1 MDRVVITG
9 IGITSPIGKSKEEFW
24 ASLAEGKSGIGVV
37 ELFDA
42 SELSSNIAGEVK
54 GFDPSSVFSP
64 KEIKHMDRFVQL
76 GLVSAVEAVQDSG
89 VSCEETDPDRIG
101 VIVGSGI
108 GGLSTFEKQHS
119 ILLEKGPARISPFF
133 IPMPISDMASGQIS
147 IKFGFRGPNS
157 CAVTAC
163 ASASHSIGEA
173 FRSIKYGEADV
184 MIAGGAE
191 AAVTPM
197 GMGGFC
203 AMKALSTR
211 NGEPGR
217 ASRPFDL
224 DRDGFVIAEGAGV
237 IVLESLAHA
246 RKRNARIYAEL
257 AGFGRSGDAY
267 HITAPAPGGAG
278 AAKAM
283 SRALDDAGMDSDEID
298 YVNAHGTSTQLND
311 KFETSA
317 IKEVFGPRAREIKV
331 SSTKSM
337 TGHMLGASGAV
348 ELAACVLALERGI
361 VHPTI
366 NYETPDPE
374 CDLDYV
380 PNEAVKAD
388 VRAALSNSLGFG
400 GHNASLIVK
409 KF

>member
-1 MDRVVITG
+1 MERVVITG
-9 IGITSPIGKSKEEFW
+9 IGIISPLGKTKDEFW
-24 ASLAEGKSGIGVV
+24 DALEEGRSGIGGV

-42 SELSSNIAGEVK
+42 SGLTSQIAGEVK
-54 GFDPSSVFSP
+54 GFDSSRFLSA
-64 KEIKHMDRFVQL
+64 KEAKHMDRFVQL
-76 GLVSAVEAVQDSG
+76 GLVSAVEAVDDSG
-89 VSCEETDPDRIG
+89 ILPDNHVQERTG

-119 ILLEKGPARISPFF
+119 ILLEKGPGRLSPFF
-133 IPMPISDMASGQIS
+133 IPMLISDMASGQIS
-147 IKFGFRGPNS
+147 IRFGFKGPNS

-163 ASASHSIGEA
+163 SSASHSIGEA
-173 FRSIKYGEADV
+173 FRCIRCGEADV
-184 MIAGGAE
+184 MLAGGAE

-211 NGEPGR
+211 NSSPER

-237 IVLESLAHA
+237 MVLEALSHA
-246 RKRNARIYAEL
+246 EKRGARIYAEL

-267 HITAPAPGGAG
+267 HITAPAPGGEGAG
-278 AAKAM
+278 KAM
-283 SRALDDAGMDSDEID
+283 LAALKDAGMDPGDID
-298 YVNAHGTSTQLND
+298 YINAHGTSTQLND
-311 KFETSA
+311 RYETAA
-317 IKEVFGPRAREIKV
+317 IKDVFGGRAYEIKI

-348 ELAACVLALERGI
+348 ELAACVLAIEKGI

-366 NYETPDPE
+366 NYETPDPA

-380 PNEAVKAD
+380 ANEAVKMK
-388 VRAALSNSLGFG
+388 VNAALSNSLGFG
-400 GHNASLIVK
+400 GHNASLILK
-409 KF
+409 KL